1 MRGRKS
7 STGIFCIFG
16 TMTTKDTSRPLPR
29 PLFAAAAGIALLFAL
44 PLLLPWQRVW
54 GFDMLRYLQLP
65 ASFPYALIL
74 AAVVGGVLWLT
85 ARGTLKPVA
94 GSAVLLAVLLLAPGM
109 NTFFYGDGPLLIP
122 QVHRYSVTGE
132 YDTALM
138 LNLKSSPLAGALLT
152 LLMTLIPK
160 ITTDISTAL
169 YPFFWLSKLCLLAA
183 GITIITLTRGMRQVH
198 AVAALAGS
206 AGVLLLM
213 GEVEFYA
220 PVFAA
225 VAVYVVAGE
234 RAVRDEKASLWTA
247 AMAFVVAVLAHYMA
261 VVLLPS
267 LLYVIARRKNVRVRA
282 WTFSRVLVISAAV
295 IGAGQLL
302 YAALTLAFPHNRV
315 LMPIVV
321 HASEAGVHQ
330 YTLYSLEHI
339 GDMHNLLVLLAP
351 LALAALL
358 LYAPQQ
364 LRRSDPDPES
374 GFHALIVP
382 PFFAALFFMNTS
394 LGLARD
400 WDLAAVAGIALLLAA
415 VSLADRAPQRH
426 AATILVGLSVLLQ
439 LPWLLLHEQPRPTAD
454 RFEAVMAL
462 DDENMYGDYAL
473 SGYDALRKFDYGN
486 EDRVKEIAQTRR
498 MIELVG
504 YPQHYR
510 ELTALAQAEYAGQPE
525 SLLAQLD
532 WMLQRLARQSSALG
546 SQGRKRGY
554 AISLAGIDSL
564 AQAIGMI
571 AVSTGT
577 RDGMRAQLMF
587 LAQGTRAA
595 TKYPAVTAMDH
606 YTAGRYDSAT
616 AAFERALRGGFSSP
630 SLYLFFGNALAL
642 SGQYSAS
649 LARFEEGVRR
659 YPGDGMLRFTLG
671 KYYVRAGIQPQR
683 AAELLLWCVENGRP
697 AAHIDDARALLQQ
710 LRP

>member
-1 MRGRKS
+1 MA
-7 STGIFCIFG
+7 
-16 TMTTKDTSRPLPR
+16 TKDTSAPLPR
-29 PLFAAAAGIALLFAL
+29 PLLAAAAVVALLHAAA
-44 PLLLPWQRVW
+44 LLLPWQRVW

-65 ASFPYALIL
+65 ASFPYALLL
-74 AAVVGGVLWLT
+74 AAVVAGVLWLT
-85 ARGTLKPVA
+85 ARKTLKPAV
-94 GSAVLLAVLLLAPGM
+94 GSAILLAALLLAPGM
-109 NTFFYGDGPLLIP
+109 DTFFYGDGPLLIP

-160 ITTDISTAL
+160 ITTDLSTAL
-169 YPFFWLSKLCLLAA
+169 YPFFWLSKLSLLAA
-183 GITIITLTRGMRQVH
+183 GITIIALTRGTRQVH

-234 RAVRDEKASLWTA
+234 RAARDERAVLWPA
-247 AMAFVVAVLAHYMA
+247 VAAFVMAVFAHYMA

-267 LLYVIARRKNVRVRA
+267 LLYVIARRKNARVRA
-282 WTFSRVLVISAAV
+282 WTFSRVVVISAAL

-302 YAALTLAFPHNRV
+302 YVAMSAIFPYNRV
-315 LMPIVV
+315 LMPLGV

-330 YTLYSLEHI
+330 YRLYSLEHI
-339 GDMHNLLVLLAP
+339 GDMFNLLVLLAP

-358 LYAPQQ
+358 LYAPPL
-364 LRRSDPDPES
+364 LRRTGPDPES
-374 GFHALIVP
+374 GFHALVVP
-382 PFFAALFFMNTS
+382 PFFIALFFMNTS

-400 WDLAAVAGIALLLAA
+400 WDLAAAAGIALLLAA
-415 VSLADRAPQRH
+415 VSLTERSGHRH
-426 AATILVGLSVLLQ
+426 AAAVLIGLSVLLQ
-439 LPWLLLHEQPRPTAD
+439 LPWLLLHEQPQATAE
-454 RFEAVMAL
+454 RFEAVISL

-473 SGYDALRKFDYGN
+473 SGYDALRKFDYG
-486 EDRVKEIAQTRR
+486 EGDRAKEIALTQR

-510 ELTALAQAEYAGQPE
+510 ELTALAQAEYAGRPD

-532 WMLQRLARQSSALG
+532 WMLQRLARKSSSLG
-546 SQGRKRGY
+546 SQGRKDGY
-554 AISLAGIDSL
+554 AISIAEIDSL

-571 AVSTGT
+571 AVSTGE
-577 RDGMRAQLMF
+577 RPGLRARLMF

-595 TKYPAVTAMDH
+595 TRYPAVSAMEQ
-606 YTAGRYDSAT
+606 YTAGRYDSAA

-649 LARFEEGVRR
+649 LSRFEEGVRR
-659 YPGDGMLRFTLG
+659 YPDDGMLRFTLG

-697 AAHIDDARALLQQ
+697 AVHVDEARALLRQ
-710 LRP
+710 LGQ